1 MDFVGFECDA
11 DAGAYDVAD
20 GFEDVE
26 GERVGHCEFFGD
38 ATALLAGAVRGE
50 VDWVEG
56 CVGF

>member
-26 GERVGHCEFFGD
+26 CEGVGDCEFLGD
-38 ATALLAGAVRGE
+38 ATALLTGAV
-50 VDWVEG
+50 
-56 CVGF
+56 